1 MPAKLLL
8 IAILQN
14 KTFLHKKSKCHC
26 NKLVMQIYFY
36 EPFISVLNI
45 SLTYFNKLLR
55 SLEKIRNANLFLQA
69 I

>member
-1 MPAKLLL
+1 
-8 IAILQN
+8 
-14 KTFLHKKSKCHC
+14 
-26 NKLVMQIYFY
+26 MQIYFY
-36 EPFISVLNI
+36 EPFISALNI